1 MWNTLERW
9 LILTS
14 VLINL
19 VPSLRQTPSTE
30 LTFTFLFQLNNKL
43 AINIVSILYTSICLN
58 KVLYVVSLIVIAE
71 ICGKLSLIMKPG
83 ICLKKLEFVRE
94 PSSSM
99 LYDDRPMNNFWIFR
113 AFPYNNNQILHFC
126 VRCGEHV
133 CSCPLMA
140 WYSCMPV
147 CVDVQLADVELW
159 TKTAAVR
166 HLACCVNTC
175 CCPSRTT
182 WASHREG
189 CA

>member
-58 KVLYVVSLIVIAE
+58 KVLYVVSLIVI
-71 ICGKLSLIMKPG
+71 GWNLTKLSLIMKPG
-83 ICLKKLEFVRE
+83 ICLNKLEFVRE

-133 CSCPLMA
+133 SLLSTHGLVFVYACLCRCSA
-140 WYSCMPV
+140 RWRRAVHKDRSGTTSCV
-147 CVDVQLADVELW
+147 LC
-159 TKTAAVR
+159 
-166 HLACCVNTC
+166 
-175 CCPSRTT
+175 
-182 WASHREG
+182 
-189 CA
+189 